1 MSKINAFLVALTL
14 ISLMWLSACGD
25 KDAGNCSISCGGA
38 GTGQQFVQ
46 TNHPFVSEGE
56 CRKMGEDRGK
66 GCKTS
71 FCPPT
76 GNSNDCYQV
85 YP

>member
-1 MSKINAFLVALTL
+1 MKPLFLVLSTIFL
-14 ISLMWLSACGD
+14 IMVYACSSDGLG
-25 KDAGNCSISCGGA
+25 GNCSISCGGA
-38 GTGQQFVQ
+38 GTGQPFVQ
-46 TNHPFVSEGE
+46 TNTAFVSEEE
-56 CRKMGEDRGK
+56 CEQLGRDKNNAS
-66 GCKTS
+66 CKAS